1 MRADAVNIADVYAG
15 MSYDICIIGNC
26 CLHVIALYI

>member
-15 MSYDICIIGNC
+15 ISYDICIGNY